1 MGSQNNMFVIKFKKF
16 FIGLS
21 AFFVLAALVCTI
33 VFGLKMGI
41 DFKGG
46 SELTVQYTT
55 RPTIQDIQN
64 LLAQNGFNN
73 VLVQPVNTLGV
84 DIKTKTL
91 TDADR
96 ARMLSVISF
105 NNTKPA
111 EQLSFTTIGP
121 TVGSELARK
130 AIMSITFVLI
140 AIICFVAYAFRKVSR
155 PVSSWKFG
163 LAVII
168 ALFHDIMIPVGVMA
182 LFGHFMGGEVDT
194 LFVIALLTT
203 LGLSVADTIVVF
215 DRIREHLQYN
225 KADTSE
231 KFETLVGESLGETFA
246 RSINTSLVVLI
257 MVVTLA
263 IVGPQST
270 KLFATILAIGMFFG
284 TYSSIF
290 LASPLLVVMEKM
302 QKKSK

>member
-1 MGSQNNMFVIKFKKF
+1 MFVIKFKKF
-16 FIGLS
+16 FIALS
-21 AFFVLAALVCTI
+21 AFFVIAATVATI
-33 VFGLKMGI
+33 VFGLNLGI

-46 SELTVQYTT
+46 SALSVHYNV
-55 RPTIQDIQN
+55 RPEIADIQSA
-64 LLAQNGFNN
+64 LVANGFTDAI
-73 VLVQPVNTLGV
+73 VQPVNTTDV
-84 DIKTKTL
+84 SIKTRTL
-91 TDADR
+91 TEADR
-96 ARMLSVISF
+96 VKELSVLSLGG
-105 NNTKPA
+105 THKV

-130 AIMSITFVLI
+130 AILSITLVLL

-168 ALFHDIMIPVGVMA
+168 ALFHDIVIPVGAMA
-182 LFGHFMGGEVDT
+182 IFGHYMGAEVDT

-203 LGLSVADTIVVF
+203 LGLSVSDTIVVF
-215 DRIREHLQYN
+215 DRIREHLQHN

-231 KFETLVGESLGETFA
+231 KFEKLVGDSLSETFA

-263 IVGPQST
+263 VFGPTST

-290 LASPLLVVMEKM
+290 LASPLLVVMEKL
-302 QKKSK
+302 QKKTK

>member
-1 MGSQNNMFVIKFKKF
+1 MFVIKFKKL

-21 AFFVLAALVCTI
+21 ILFVLGAAICTA

-46 SELTVQYTT
+46 SALSVHYTT
-55 RPTIQDIQN
+55 RPEVADIQTA
-64 LLAQNGFNN
+64 LIAGGFKDA
-73 VLVQPVNTLGV
+73 VVQPAGSTDVSIKTSALSEGERAHALDVLTLGH
-84 DIKTKTL
+84 KYTL
-91 TDADR
+91 
-96 ARMLSVISF
+96 
-105 NNTKPA
+105 

-130 AIMSITFVLI
+130 AIMSIVLVLI
-140 AIICFVAYAFRKVSR
+140 GIICFVAYAFRKVSR
-155 PVSSWKFG
+155 PLSSWKFG
-163 LAVII
+163 FAVII
-168 ALFHDIMIPVGVMA
+168 ALFHDIIIPVGVMA
-182 LFGHFMGGEVDT
+182 LFGHFMGAEVDT

-203 LGLSVADTIVVF
+203 LGLSVSDTIVVF
-215 DRIREHLQYN
+215 DRIREHLQTT

-231 KFETLVGESLGETFA
+231 KFEALVGDSLSETFA

-257 MVVTLA
+257 MVISLA
-263 IVGPQST
+263 VFGPAST

-290 LASPLLVVMEKM
+290 LASPLLVLMEKF
-302 QKKSK
+302 QSKK